1 MSKHKM
7 NPEDL
12 YTKTGECLADL
23 NVTSVVVDVKEHDKP
38 NNEES
43 FVIHYK
49 KYFVVSEEAIAFI
62 IANFNVS
69 DTGRIIQL
77 PPMTKVGRRGEPQMN
92 ILYKTQRT
100 PHTQKSLQEHFQMS
114 RSKFSEFLNRLL
126 KKNVVAKTITYH
138 NEKKLNVITL
148 NPYLTRKHLGTHN
161 ELKKIFK
168 PLVIQASKDD
178 SETPQ

>member
-23 NVTSVVVDVKEHDKP
+23 DVTSVTLEVKEDEKIKDE
-38 NNEES
+38 NS
-43 FVIHYK
+43 FVIHYQ
-49 KYFVVSEEAIAFI
+49 KYFIVSEAAITYI
-62 IANFNVS
+62 IENFNVS

-77 PPMTKVGRRGEPQMN
+77 PMMTKVGRKGEPQMN

-100 PHTQKSLQEHFQMS
+100 PHTQHSLQEHFGMS
-114 RSKFSEFLNRLL
+114 RAKFSEFLNRLL
-126 KKNVVAKTITYH
+126 KKNIVAKTITYH
-138 NEKKLNVITL
+138 DDKKVNVITL

-168 PLVIQASKDD
+168 PLVIQAS
-178 SETPQ
+178 TTT